1 MAGQSGAF
9 DAPHAKM
16 PSPPRGSSTNVTD
29 SSMPFSALKHHSEAR
44 PIISPRAAYPTPTST
59 PGSSFSNSI
68 HATSPQAIPP
78 TRTGFNSGD
87 IRGQHSLST
96 PPLTPES
103 SFSGLIPEH
112 SDFLTTL
119 FPRSGPG
126 AQTYA
131 KTVKISSGGMDDAS
145 WEGVVLDLPN
155 EPKTFYVNGKGAE
168 HVLLR
173 ESVVALLDLADEHLG
188 CSALVI
194 ALDKSSPALG
204 ELLHSL
210 MYVGGTV
217 VSKPPFKLDSGFV
230 LVGIEI

>member
-1 MAGQSGAF
+1 
-9 DAPHAKM
+9 
-16 PSPPRGSSTNVTD
+16 
-29 SSMPFSALKHHSEAR
+29 MPFSAPSKHSEAR

-59 PGSSFSNSI
+59 PGSSFSSSI
-68 HATSPQAIPP
+68 PAVTTITSPQAIPT

-112 SDFLTTL
+112 SDFLTTI

-126 AQTYA
+126 AQAYA
-131 KTVKISSGGMDDAS
+131 KTVSISSGGMNAAS
-145 WEGVVLDLPN
+145 WEGVVLDLPD

-217 VSKPPFKLDSGFV
+217 VSKPPFKLDPGFV

>member
-1 MAGQSGAF
+1 ML
-9 DAPHAKM
+9 
-16 PSPPRGSSTNVTD
+16 N
-29 SSMPFSALKHHSEAR
+29 SASKHSEAR
-44 PIISPRAAYPTPTST
+44 PILSPSAAYPTPTST
-59 PGSSFSNSI
+59 PGSSFSGSI
-68 HATSPQAIPP
+68 PATLPQTIPT

-103 SFSGLIPEH
+103 SFSPLGPEH

-126 AQTYA
+126 AQAYA
-131 KTVKISSGGMDDAS
+131 KTAKISSGAMDAS
-145 WEGVVLDLPN
+145 WEGVVLDMPD
-155 EPKTFYVNGKGAE
+155 EPKTLYVNGKGAE

-173 ESVVALLDLADEHLG
+173 ESIVALLDLADEHLG
-188 CSALVI
+188 CSALII

-217 VSKPPFKLDSGFV
+217 VSKPPFQLDPGFV